1 MKKIYET
8 ALGGD
13 GAKVGAYIEGADLT
27 VKATYPLGKV
37 LLPVNKVIDEIIDKV
52 EAWIPGDQKAIAEGM
67 KADAHKRLV
76 ELLSE
81 SVPAQEAAPAVEGA
95 PV

>member
-37 LLPVNKVIDEIIDKV
+37 LEPVNKVIDEIIDKV

-67 KADAHKRLV
+67 KADAHKRLIA
-76 ELLSE
+76 LLSE
-81 SVPAQEAAPAVEGA
+81 GAVEAAPAPAVEGA